1 LFLLQLNSYVI
12 SAATFDMEIRKLIFL
27 FLVNGMEIDFMDD
40 IYFNNKLD
48 AIKLFA
54 WLISKI
60 KSFLK

>member
-1 LFLLQLNSYVI
+1 MSLLQL
-12 SAATFDMEIRKLIFL
+12 DMEIGKLIFL